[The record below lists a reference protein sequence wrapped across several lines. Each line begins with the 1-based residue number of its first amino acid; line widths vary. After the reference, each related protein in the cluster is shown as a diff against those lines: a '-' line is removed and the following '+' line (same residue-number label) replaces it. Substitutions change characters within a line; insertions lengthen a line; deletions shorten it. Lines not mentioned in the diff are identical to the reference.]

1 MTFLEEWFEEVWNKG
16 REEAIEE
23 MMLPD
28 VETHGLQH
36 PDGTRVNGRQAFR
49 SFHKQLRSSF
59 SEIHVEVQQTV
70 TEGNMTMAL
79 CEVTGIHTGDG
90 LGWPATG
97 KRVAFTGMC
106 LVRLQDGRVA
116 EAWNQFDF
124 ESLYRQ
130 LQ

>member
-28 VETHGLQH
+28 VETHGLHH

-59 SEIHVEVQQTV
+59 SDIHVEVRQTV
-70 TEGNMTMAL
+70 TEGDMTMAL
-79 CEVTGIHTGDG
+79 CEITGIHSGDG

-97 KRVAFTGMC
+97 KRVAFTGMS
-106 LVRLQDGRVA
+106 LVRLQDGRAA